1 MVSILP
7 GPDDEVVF
15 SENPLAV
22 FEEQPI
28 FKQVKILYIH
38 QYFKTPEEG
47 GSIRSCYLAKGLVDA
62 GHEVTMI
69 TAHNRACEIKKIE
82 GIEVH
87 YLPVPYDNSFGFVR
101 RLWAF
106 WSFVKYAKREAGKLP
121 KHDLAYVMTTP
132 LSTGFIATYLKSEF
146 DLPYYFE
153 VGDLWPEAPI
163 QMGVIKNKW
172 LKKWLCS
179 LEKRFYFE
187 AEKVIALSPAIR
199 NHIEKVSPNTRVYVI
214 PNMADCDF
222 FEAEYSVGDFSEN
235 NEFQVTY
242 CGAIGKANQ
251 LEYFIQAAKQ
261 SKEAQL
267 PVHFNIIGY
276 GSELKRLRSSAKRLK
291 NVSFYPH
298 SSKQCVKNLL
308 DKSDAVYVSFKD
320 VKVLGTGSPNKL
332 FDSFAAGKLTIINFD
347 GWIKN
352 LVTKNKC
359 GFHHNPYSN
368 VEFVKKL
375 KVFLDS
381 PELLARY
388 QRNGRKL
395 AELYY
400 DKDIQIK
407 KLLKILNNEYKFEV
421 SDSEVYILTA

>member
-1 MVSILP
+1 M
-7 GPDDEVVF
+7 
-15 SENPLAV
+15 
-22 FEEQPI
+22 
-28 FKQVKILYIH
+28 KILYIH

-47 GSIRSCYLAKGLVDA
+47 GSIRSYYLAKGLVDA
-62 GHEVTMI
+62 GHDVTMI
-69 TAHNRACEIKKIE
+69 TAHDSAYELKNIE
-82 GIEVH
+82 GIDVH
-87 YLPVPYDNSFGFVR
+87 YLQIPYDNNFGFLKR
-101 RLWAF
+101 IWSF
-106 WSFVKYAKREAGKLP
+106 WSFVKLAKKEVKGLS

-132 LSTGFIATYLKSEF
+132 LTTGFIATYLKKEL

-153 VGDLWPEAPI
+153 VGDLWPEAPV

-172 LKKWLCS
+172 LKKWLYS
-179 LEKRFYFE
+179 LERRFYFE

-199 NHIEKVSPNTRVYVI
+199 NYIEKVSPNTRVYVI
-214 PNMADCDF
+214 PNMADCTF
-222 FEAEYSVGDFSEN
+222 FEEQYSVGDFSEAN
-235 NEFQVTY
+235 QFQVTY

-251 LEYFIQAAKQ
+251 LEYFLDAARQ
-261 SKEAQL
+261 SKDEQL

-276 GSELKRLRSSAKRLK
+276 GSELKRLRSTAKRLK

-298 SSKQCVKNLL
+298 SSKHCVKNLL
-308 DKSDAVYVSFKD
+308 NKSDAVYVSFKD
-320 VKVLGTGSPNKL
+320 IKVLGTGSPNKL
-332 FDSFAAGKLTIINFD
+332 FDSLAAGKLTIINFD

-352 LVTKNKC
+352 LITKNKC

-368 VEFVKKL
+368 KEFVRKL

-381 PELLARY
+381 PELLSKY

-400 DKDIQIK
+400 DKDIQVT

-421 SDSEVYILTA
+421 TDSEVYILTA

>member
-1 MVSILP
+1 M
-7 GPDDEVVF
+7 
-15 SENPLAV
+15 
-22 FEEQPI
+22 
-28 FKQVKILYIH
+28 KILYVH

-47 GSIRSCYLAKGLVDA
+47 GSIRSYYLAKGLVDA

-69 TAHNRACEIKKIE
+69 TAHNSGYEVKKIA

-87 YLPVPYDNSFGFVR
+87 YLPINYDNNFGFFQRVKS
-101 RLWAF
+101 F
-106 WSFVKYAKREAGKLP
+106 WSFVKLAKREAMKLS

-132 LSTGFIATYLKSEF
+132 LTTGFIATYLKKELN
-146 DLPYYFE
+146 LPYYFE

-163 QMGVIKNKW
+163 QMGVIQNKW
-172 LKKWLCS
+172 LKKWLYA

-199 NHIEKVSPNTRVYVI
+199 NYIEKVSPNTRVYVI
-214 PNMADCDF
+214 PNMADCSF

-235 NEFQVTY
+235 NKFQITY
-242 CGAIGKANQ
+242 CGAIGRANH
-251 LEYFIQAAKQ
+251 LEFFIESAELA
-261 SKEAQL
+261 KEAQL

-276 GSELKRLRSSAKRLK
+276 GSEMKRLK
-291 NVSFYPH
+291 SKTKRLQNISFYPH

-320 VKVLGTGSPNKL
+320 VKVLNTGSPNKF
-332 FDSFAAGKLTIINFD
+332 FDSLAAGKLTIINFE

-352 LVTKNKC
+352 LLIKNKC
-359 GFHHNPYSN
+359 GFYHNPYSKK
-368 VEFVKKL
+368 EFVRKL
-375 KVFLDS
+375 RVFLES
-381 PELLARY
+381 PELLSRY

-400 DKDIQIK
+400 DKEIQIT

-421 SDSEVYILTA
+421 NDSEVYILTA

>member
-1 MVSILP
+1 M
-7 GPDDEVVF
+7 
-15 SENPLAV
+15 
-22 FEEQPI
+22 
-28 FKQVKILYIH
+28 KILYVH

-47 GSIRSCYLAKGLVDA
+47 GSIRSFYLAKGLVEA

-69 TAHNRACEIKKIE
+69 TAHNAPYEVKKIA

-87 YLPVPYDNSFGFVR
+87 YLPVSYDNSYGFIQ

-106 WSFVKYAKREAGKLP
+106 WRFVKLAKKEARKLARQ
-121 KHDLAYVMTTP
+121 DLAYVMTTP
-132 LSTGFIATYLKSEF
+132 LTTGFIATYLKSEL

-153 VGDLWPEAPI
+153 VGDLWPEAPV
-163 QMGVIKNKW
+163 QMGVIRNKW
-172 LKKWLCS
+172 LKKWLYS

-199 NHIEKVSPNTRVYVI
+199 NYIEKVSPNTRVYVI
-214 PNMADCDF
+214 PNMADCKF
-222 FEAEYSVGDFSEN
+222 FEASYSVGDFSESN
-235 NEFQVTY
+235 QFQITY

-251 LEYFIQAAKQ
+251 LEYLLDAARQ
-261 SKEAQL
+261 SREAQL
-267 PVHFNIIGY
+267 PVQFNIIGY
-276 GSELKRLRSSAKRLK
+276 GSELKKLRSMSKRLK
-291 NVSFYPH
+291 NVAFYPH
-298 SSKQCVKNLL
+298 SSKKCVKNLL
-308 DKSDAVYVSFKD
+308 NKSDAVYVSFKD

-332 FDSFAAGKLTIINFD
+332 FDSLAAGKLTIINFD

-352 LVTKNKC
+352 LIKKNKC
-359 GFHHNPYSN
+359 GFHHNPYSTS
-368 VEFVKKL
+368 EFVRKL

-381 PELLARY
+381 PELLAKY

-400 DKDIQIK
+400 DKDIQIT

-421 SDSEVYILTA
+421 TDSEVYILTA

>member
-1 MVSILP
+1 M
-7 GPDDEVVF
+7 
-15 SENPLAV
+15 
-22 FEEQPI
+22 
-28 FKQVKILYIH
+28 KILYVH

-47 GSIRSCYLAKGLVDA
+47 GSIRSYYLAKGLVDA

-69 TAHNRACEIKKIE
+69 TTHNSTYEVKKVD

-87 YLPVPYDNSFGFVR
+87 YLPVPYDNSFGFFTR
-101 RLWAF
+101 IKAF
-106 WSFVKYAKREAGKLP
+106 WDFVKLAKKEAAKLP

-132 LSTGFIATYLKSEF
+132 LTTGFIATHLKNEY
-146 DLPYYFE
+146 DIPYYFE

-172 LKKWLCS
+172 LKKWLYS

-199 NHIEKVSPNTRVYVI
+199 NYIEKVSPNTRVYVI

-222 FEAEYSVGDFSEN
+222 FEAEYSIGDFSESN
-235 NEFQVTY
+235 QFQITY
-242 CGAIGKANQ
+242 CGAIGRANQ
-251 LEYFIQAAKQ
+251 LEYFIEAAKQ

-267 PVHFNIIGY
+267 PVQFNIIGY
-276 GSELKRLRSSAKRLK
+276 GSESKRLRSMAKRLK
-291 NVSFYPH
+291 NVSFFPH

-308 DKSDAVYVSFKD
+308 NKSDAVYVSFKD

-332 FDSFAAGKLTIINFD
+332 FDSLAAGKLTIINFD

-352 LVTKNKC
+352 LITKNKC
-359 GFHHNPYSN
+359 GFHHNPYSTK
-368 VEFVKKL
+368 EFVKKL
-375 KVFLDS
+375 QVFLSS
-381 PELLARY
+381 PELLNKY

-400 DKDIQIK
+400 DRDIQVT

-421 SDSEVYILTA
+421 TDSEVYILTA